1 MIGRLPTKGSCDRS
15 TAPAPPRN
23 EAGKEHNV
31 YLKTSF
37 VRLGATAVT
46 ALALTFTGIG
56 TASAAAKPN
65 TIDYFSSGGKK
76 RAMVIF
82 QPRDSSR
89 EAERVTVDDLSKDG
103 HYIWTEIY
111 DVTAGKK
118 KGECQTS
125 SYTNCVYQI
134 PEGHKVR
141 INVYRMNSKNVDF
154 MGEVNTKS
162 GKLPTA

>member
-1 MIGRLPTKGSCDRS
+1 MTKRG
-15 TAPAPPRN
+15 
-23 EAGKEHNV
+23 EHDV
-31 YLKTSF
+31 YLKKSLA
-37 VRLGATAVT
+37 RLGTTTVT
-46 ALALTFTGIG
+46 ALALTLTATG
-56 TASAAAKPN
+56 TATAAAKPN

-76 RAMVIF
+76 RAMVVF

-111 DVTAGKK
+111 DVTAQKK

-125 SYTNCVYQI
+125 SYKNCVYQI

-154 MGEVNTKS
+154 MDEVTTKR